1 MSGLA
6 YIGQEN
12 IESMPILNFDSF
24 INESKQH
31 DIVDI
36 LILSGTKNP
45 SSTVKSFQQEC
56 NKRGIVCNVVNV
68 HNCKIEKIYNGH
80 VIKETGGSNKEILIS
95 PETTAII
102 PRRGVIFNSHTKQIM
117 RELESFRYFCV
128 NTLESIE
135 ICENKYLTC
144 NVLERHNIPVPRY
157 ALVKGEENLDDALA
171 KVGGK
176 FPVVMKLLSGTQGI
190 GVLVVDS
197 YPSLKSVYQ
206 TLEKIDPEKEILIQE
221 KINSN
226 FDFRVQVIVKKFD
239 PLISDIDNLSVLGSM
254 KRMAVENDFRTN
266 FSLGG
271 KVSSFEIDDDIAK
284 LALDAAN
291 AVGSHWCGVDIM
303 IDSDTKKPYVL
314 EVNSSPGT
322 KGISQAIG
330 KPIVGEVIDYV
341 TNKRNWTYS
350 KMEIGYLETIEVP
363 EIGKMVA
370 KFDTGNGTKASSIH
384 ADSVEEKD
392 GVLYWTIG
400 KKSFKNKIMGYTKTE
415 VGKDIETRPY
425 VYMDLMF
432 NGIMMHNV
440 KVAPLDRKSKS
451 TPFLASRGLMKKM
464 GVMVNP
470 HKAFVVTERIPNYKP
485 QEAKKY
491 AHGGINFL

>member
-1 MSGLA
+1 
-6 YIGQEN
+6 
-12 IESMPILNFDSF
+12 
-24 INESKQH
+24 
-31 DIVDI
+31 
-36 LILSGTKNP
+36 
-45 SSTVKSFQQEC
+45 
-56 NKRGIVCNVVNV
+56 
-68 HNCKIEKIYNGH
+68 
-80 VIKETGGSNKEILIS
+80 
-95 PETTAII
+95 
-102 PRRGVIFNSHTKQIM
+102 
-117 RELESFRYFCV
+117 
-128 NTLESIE
+128 
-135 ICENKYLTC
+135 
-144 NVLERHNIPVPRY
+144 
-157 ALVKGEENLDDALA
+157 
-171 KVGGK
+171 
-176 FPVVMKLLSGTQGI
+176 
-190 GVLVVDS
+190 
-197 YPSLKSVYQ
+197 
-206 TLEKIDPEKEILIQE
+206 
-221 KINSN
+221 
-226 FDFRVQVIVKKFD
+226 
-239 PLISDIDNLSVLGSM
+239 
-254 KRMAVENDFRTN
+254 
-266 FSLGG
+266 
-271 KVSSFEIDDDIAK
+271 
-284 LALDAAN
+284 
-291 AVGSHWCGVDIM
+291 M

-341 TNKRNWTYS
+341 TNKRNWIYS

-370 KFDTGNGTKASSIH
+370 KFDTGNGSKASSIH

-415 VGKDIETRPY
+415 VGKEVETRPY

-440 KVAPLDRKSKS
+440 KVAPLDRESKS